1 MVKAANILNIPIY
14 ITTQNAARLGPTVS
28 ELTDLLSQSSDSQSS
43 DRPEEID
50 KTAFSMLVPD
60 LLRRL
65 PEQSQT
71 QSQPPSQVRT
81 SSSPSHRLSI
91 IITGIETH
99 ICVTQTALDLLDR
112 GHRVYILQDGVSSCN
127 AGERPVAL
135 NRLAREGCIVTT
147 SESILF
153 ELLGDAK
160 HEKFKAVSTLIK
172 ETKEETR
179 VAVETLCKL

>member
-1 MVKAANILNIPIY
+1 
-14 ITTQNAARLGPTVS
+14 
-28 ELTDLLSQSSDSQSS
+28 
-43 DRPEEID
+43 
-50 KTAFSMLVPD
+50 MLVPD

-71 QSQPPSQVRT
+71 QSQPPSQFQT
-81 SSSPSHRLSI
+81 SSPPSHRLSI

-135 NRLAREGCIVTT
+135 NRLAREGCTVTT

-160 HEKFKAVSTLIK
+160 HDKFKAVSTLIK